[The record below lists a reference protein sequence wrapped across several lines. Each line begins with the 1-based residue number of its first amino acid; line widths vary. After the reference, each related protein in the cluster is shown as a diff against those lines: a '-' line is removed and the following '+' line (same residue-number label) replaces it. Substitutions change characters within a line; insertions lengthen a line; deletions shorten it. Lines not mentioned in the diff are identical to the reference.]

1 MSTMNR
7 RWLVL
12 TTAACVCFTACSTKS
27 GDNEPW
33 SELNSRL
40 VQKHNIKVRTRD
52 VPNNQYPVRVT
63 KQ

>member
-1 MSTMNR
+1 M
-7 RWLVL
+7 
-12 TTAACVCFTACSTKS
+12 CFTACSTKS